1 MGKVGR
7 PIKRTAE
14 AVVKDIRRQT
24 RRKFGSVPSKIFEY
38 SKLGLPILYFGGG
51 VGEDIIKNNKLAWIA
66 KAGDYEGLNLKIAKL
81 IKSEIAYDLK
91 NKIKN
96 TAQENFSFNAQ
107 LNNIARLI

>member
-24 RRKFGSVPSKIFEY
+24 RRKFGSVPSKIFEN

-51 VGEDIIKNNKLAWIA
+51 REGEDIIKNNKLAWIA
-66 KAGDYEGLNLKIAKL
+66 KAGDYEGLNLKIAKI
-81 IKSEIAYDLK
+81 IKSEIAYDFK
-91 NKIKN
+91 KK
-96 TAQENFSFNAQ
+96 
-107 LNNIARLI
+107 